1 MSERILLIDDDDS
14 IRKVIGY
21 MLDEAG
27 YTAETAASAEAG
39 LKAFS
44 AQRPDLV
51 LSDIKMPKKD
61 GIQLL
66 GEFKSIDASVPVI
79 ILTAF
84 GTVETA
90 VEAMKRGAADYLT
103 KPISRD
109 ELLMTVAKTLKIS
122 RLERENETLR
132 DTLNDRF
139 RFASIVGLSPAMGAV
154 FETLRKVAP
163 TDATV
168 LITGE
173 SGTGKELIAK
183 AIHFNSP
190 RRAQRLVTINCAAIP
205 HELLESELFGHV
217 RGAFTG
223 AVRDKSG
230 KFEQA
235 NGGTLF
241 LDEIGS
247 MPVTLQAKLLR
258 ALQEREI
265 ERVGG
270 EKTTE
275 VDVRVIAATNR
286 ALPAL
291 IAQGLFRE
299 DLYYRLN
306 VVPVRLPALRERTGD
321 IPVLAKHFIA
331 QFAGEAKV
339 SISRGALDALSRY
352 RWPGNVRELEN
363 FCERIVLMRAGSSI
377 DEAVVE
383 RHLAAMAG
391 DAVPATA
398 TLREIE
404 RAAVLDA
411 LRSSGWNQS
420 RAARRLGVPRHI
432 LLYRMKKFEIRAEE

>member
-1 MSERILLIDDDDS
+1 
-14 IRKVIGY
+14 V
-21 MLDEAG
+21 
-27 YTAETAASAEAG
+27 
-39 LKAFS
+39 
-44 AQRPDLV
+44 
-51 LSDIKMPKKD
+51 
-61 GIQLL
+61 
-66 GEFKSIDASVPVI
+66 
-79 ILTAF
+79 
-84 GTVETA
+84 
-90 VEAMKRGAADYLT
+90 
-103 KPISRD
+103 
-109 ELLMTVAKTLKIS
+109 
-122 RLERENETLR
+122 
-132 DTLNDRF
+132 
-139 RFASIVGLSPAMGAV
+139 
-154 FETLRKVAP
+154 
-163 TDATV
+163 
-168 LITGE
+168 
-173 SGTGKELIAK
+173 
-183 AIHFNSP
+183 
-190 RRAQRLVTINCAAIP
+190 
-205 HELLESELFGHV
+205 
-217 RGAFTG
+217 
-223 AVRDKSG
+223 
-230 KFEQA
+230 
-235 NGGTLF
+235 F

-339 SISRGALDALSRY
+339 SISRGALECALALPLAWQCARAGEFL
-352 RWPGNVRELEN
+352 RAHR
-363 FCERIVLMRAGSSI
+363 LMRRRQQYRRG
-377 DEAVVE
+377 VVE

-404 RAAVLDA
+404 RPPFSTR

-420 RAARRLGVPRHI
+420 RA
-432 LLYRMKKFEIRAEE
+432 RAGWACRATSFYIE